1 MWLQPYDNSYNNCF
15 QFIFGDNKTQICWIL
30 SPTVLRKHLKNRLL
44 KTVENT
50 ILAHGML
57 EPKDSVVIA
66 VSGGPDSVALLH
78 ILYEI
83 APHFSLKLGVAHLNH
98 GLRQNDSDNDAGF
111 VESLAA
117 TFDLPCYIQKRDILR
132 YQRENKLSLEEAARR
147 VRYEFLDHIANAYQY
162 NKIALGHHADDN
174 AELVLMNLF
183 RGAGTLGLSG
193 IPPKRDEKIIRPM
206 IGLRKGDIIE
216 FLNQNRL
223 KWVIDRTNADTRH
236 LRNRVRHDLIPMLR
250 TAYNPSISETLNRLS
265 SIVRSEEEWIEDV
278 VRPFF
283 EKAVLRVR
291 QNRIELSVPVLNRYH
306 KALQRRI
313 IRLAI
318 LKAKGDLRRIGFV
331 NIDSVI
337 DLLVNKSPLGE
348 IDLPAGIRIR
358 RDQDTIHIFRVQRL
372 SLDDRRASDSRNVF
386 SFEYPIEKFAPVFVK
401 EIKAHL
407 RFSEMGIENMP
418 DCRCTGQY
426 ANFFDK
432 DALNLPLVLR
442 NFRAGD
448 AFRPLGVKGTQKLK
462 KFFIDKKVPR
472 KERLKCPILLSRG
485 KIIWVVGHRIDESVK
500 VTPATKN
507 VLKVELLLA

>member
-1 MWLQPYDNSYNNCF
+1 LN
-15 QFIFGDNKTQICWIL
+15 
-30 SPTVLRKHLKNRLL
+30 NRLL
-44 KTVENT
+44 KTVEKT
-50 ILAHGML
+50 IFDHGML
-57 EPKDSVVIA
+57 NPKDSVIIA

-98 GLRQNDSDNDAGF
+98 CLRQNDSDDDADF

-117 TFDLPCYIQKRDILR
+117 TLDLPCYSQKQDILR

-147 VRYEFLDHIANAYQY
+147 VRYEFLDQIANAYQY

-183 RGAGTLGLSG
+183 RGTGTLGLSG

-206 IGLRKGDIIE
+206 IRVRRADIIE
-216 FLNQNRL
+216 FLDQNRL
-223 KWVIDRTNADTRH
+223 KCVYDRTNADKRH
-236 LRNRVRHDLIPMLR
+236 LRNRVRHDLIPMLK
-250 TAYNPSISETLNRLS
+250 TAYNPNISDTLNRLS

-278 VRPFF
+278 VHPFF
-283 EKAVLRVR
+283 EKAVLRIR

-306 KALQRRI
+306 KALQRRV
-313 IRLAI
+313 IRSAL
-318 LKAKGDLRRIGFV
+318 LKAKGDLRRIGFANV
-331 NIDSVI
+331 DSVI
-337 DLLVNKSPLGE
+337 DLLVKKSPFGE

-358 RDQDTIHIFRVQRL
+358 RDQDTIHIFRVKRL
-372 SLDDRRASDSRNVF
+372 ASDDHRDSDKRDAF
-386 SFEYPIEKFAPVFVK
+386 SFEYQIEKFEPVFVK
-401 EIKAHL
+401 EIKAHI
-407 RFSEMGIENMP
+407 RFSEMGIENML
-418 DCRCTGQY
+418 DYRCTGQC

-432 DALNLPLVLR
+432 DALNLPMVLR
-442 NFRAGD
+442 NFRPGD

>member
-1 MWLQPYDNSYNNCF
+1 MN
-15 QFIFGDNKTQICWIL
+15 
-30 SPTVLRKHLKNRLL
+30 NRLL
-44 KTVENT
+44 KTVEQT
-50 ILAHGML
+50 IFAHGML
-57 EPKDSVVIA
+57 KPKDSAIIA

-98 GLRQNDSDNDAGF
+98 CLRQKDSDKDADF

-117 TFDLPCYIQKRDILR
+117 NFDLPCYIQKRDIRR

-147 VRYEFLDHIANAYQY
+147 VRYEFLDHIATAYQY

-183 RGAGTLGLSG
+183 RGTGTLGLSG
-193 IPPKRDEKIIRPM
+193 IPPKRGEKIIRPM
-206 IGLRKGDIIE
+206 IRLRRNDIIE
-216 FLNQNRL
+216 FLNRNRL
-223 KWVIDRTNADTRH
+223 KYVFDRTNADTRH
-236 LRNRVRHDLIPMLR
+236 LRNRVRHDLIPVLK
-250 TAYNPSISETLNRLS
+250 TAYNPNISDTLNRLS
-265 SIVRSEEEWIEDV
+265 SIIRSEEEWIEDM

-283 EKAVLRVR
+283 EKAVLRIR

-306 KALQRRI
+306 NALQRRI

-318 LKAKGDLRRIGFV
+318 SKAKGDLRRIGFV

-337 DLLVNKSPLGE
+337 DLLVKKSSFGK
-348 IDLPAGIRIR
+348 IDLPAGIRIQR
-358 RDQDTIHIFRVQRL
+358 NQDTILIFRAQRRTP
-372 SLDDRRASDSRNVF
+372 DDHRDGDGRDAF
-386 SFEYPIEKFAPVFVK
+386 SFEYQIETFEPVFIK
-401 EIKAHL
+401 EIKTYI
-407 RFSEMGIENMP
+407 RFSEMSIENMT
-418 DCRCTGQY
+418 DYRCTGQY

-432 DALNLPLVLR
+432 DALNLPMVLR
-442 NFRAGD
+442 NFRPGD
-448 AFRPLGVKGTQKLK
+448 AFSPLGVKGTQKLK

-472 KERLKCPILLSRG
+472 KERLKCPILLSGG

>member
-1 MWLQPYDNSYNNCF
+1 M
-15 QFIFGDNKTQICWIL
+15 
-30 SPTVLRKHLKNRLL
+30 LK
-44 KTVENT
+44 
-50 ILAHGML
+50 
-57 EPKDSVVIA
+57 PKDSVIIA

-98 GLRQNDSDNDAGF
+98 CLRRNDSENDAEF

-117 TFDLPCYIQKRDILR
+117 TLDLPCYVQKRDILR
-132 YQRENKLSLEEAARR
+132 YQRENRLSLEEAARR

-183 RGAGTLGLSG
+183 RGTGTLGLSG

-206 IGLRKGDIIE
+206 IRLTRTDIVE
-216 FLNQNRL
+216 FLDQNRL
-223 KWVIDRTNADTRH
+223 KCVFDRTNADTRH
-236 LRNRVRHDLIPMLR
+236 LRNRVRHDLIPVLKES
-250 TAYNPSISETLNRLS
+250 YNPNISDTLNRLS

-278 VRPFF
+278 VHPFF
-283 EKAVLRVR
+283 EKAVLSS
-291 QNRIELSVPVLNRYH
+291 QQHQIELSVPVLNRYH
-306 KALQRRI
+306 KALQRRV
-313 IRLAI
+313 IRLAL
-318 LKAKGDLRRIGFV
+318 LKTKGNLRHIGFA

-337 DLLVNKSPLGE
+337 DLLMKKSPFGK
-348 IDLPAGIRIR
+348 IDLPADIRIR
-358 RDQDTIHIFRVQRL
+358 RDQDTIHIFRSKRL
-372 SLDDRRASDSRNVF
+372 ALADHRDGDKEDAF
-386 SFEYPIEKFAPVFVK
+386 SFEYQIEKFEPVFVK
-401 EIKAHL
+401 EIRAYI

-418 DCRCTGQY
+418 DYRCTGQN

-432 DALNLPLVLR
+432 DALNLPMVLR
-442 NFRAGD
+442 NFRSGD

-472 KERLKCPILLSRG
+472 KERVKCPILLSGG